1 MKKFYFASLL
11 IPTVLLAA
19 GEGET
24 DIVER
29 TINFVIY
36 IAILYYLAADKIKAI
51 FVARQESIATELS
64 KVQEKL
70 KESKHAKEQAQKRVE
85 ESRRKAEEIVVSAR
99 KEASLLTQKI
109 EESTRVEVE
118 SLIRHYQDSMEFEKR
133 KREQSVVNEILSE
146 LFGSDATKLEKGA
159 YAEILLKKVA

>member
-51 FVARQESIATELS
+51 FVARQESLRSLARFKKNLKNLS
-64 KVQEKL
+64 
-70 KESKHAKEQAQKRVE
+70 
-85 ESRRKAEEIVVSAR
+85 
-99 KEASLLTQKI
+99 TQKN
-109 EESTRVEVE
+109 RLKKGLRNQGVE
-118 SLIRHYQDSMEFEKR
+118 R
-133 KREQSVVNEILSE
+133 KRLSS
-146 LFGSDATKLEKGA
+146 LRAKRHCCS
-159 YAEILLKKVA
+159 LKK